1 MKPFKISLC
10 VCTRKFDKKLLNCL
24 QSINRINKK
33 NTFKLSIVI
42 ILNNK
47 KKNFNK
53 EFLILKILNS
63 KHEIKFL
70 HEKKIGVSYAR
81 NCYLK
86 FIKNSKF
93 DFCCFID
100 DDCVVN
106 KNFFLNHISFI
117 NKENCEIVTGP
128 QLYLSNRAYFRIL
141 ERNFKSGQKL
151 RWASTNNVFFKHKI
165 LKNNIYFSNLV
176 TKYGFGEDQL
186 FFSQQN
192 QLGNIIKWNNNKV
205 YEVIQ
210 KKRENMIWFLD
221 RSFKFGLSG
230 FLIDKEM
237 YGTLNGLIINFGKIG
252 YYFYSIIESFFVN
265 IYRPKLI
272 CYNILFNLLRILG
285 RITSI
290 KNIFK

>member
-1 MKPFKISLC
+1 M
-10 VCTRKFDKKLLNCL
+10 
-24 QSINRINKK
+24 
-33 NTFKLSIVI
+33 
-42 ILNNK
+42 
-47 KKNFNK
+47 
-53 EFLILKILNS
+53 
-63 KHEIKFL
+63 
-70 HEKKIGVSYAR
+70 
-81 NCYLK
+81 
-86 FIKNSKF
+86 
-93 DFCCFID
+93 
-100 DDCVVN
+100 
-106 KNFFLNHISFI
+106 
-117 NKENCEIVTGP
+117 
-128 QLYLSNRAYFRIL
+128 
-141 ERNFKSGQKL
+141 
-151 RWASTNNVFFKHKI
+151 
-165 LKNNIYFSNLV
+165 KNNIYFSNLV